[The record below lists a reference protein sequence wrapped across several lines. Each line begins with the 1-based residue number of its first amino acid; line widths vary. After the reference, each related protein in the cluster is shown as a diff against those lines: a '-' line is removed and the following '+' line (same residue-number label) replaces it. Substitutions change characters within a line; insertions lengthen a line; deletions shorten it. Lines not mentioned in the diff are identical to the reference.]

1 MGRSSIDSKSSG
13 KSSCWRSPG
22 LTSLAYFVNSHW
34 KLKLV
39 TKFDLGREF
48 EVADYTWRCN
58 CRPAFGIGMCVSL
71 HY

>member
-48 EVADYTWRCN
+48 EVADYT
-58 CRPAFGIGMCVSL
+58 
-71 HY
+71 